1 MNKTRK
7 DKQKEIFNTSHLQ
20 KMVWGQKRAGGP
32 GRNISLVLTK
42 VLLKFFLQ

>member
-20 KMVWGQKRAGGP
+20 KMVWGWKGWWPWKKYFIGSYKSTA
-32 GRNISLVLTK
+32 
-42 VLLKFFLQ
+42 